1 MTVLTHA
8 HGGDLDAI
16 QRTYGIPKEEIID
29 FSGNINPLG
38 FPKRAEDA
46 LKENLHL
53 ICTYPDKKYKALKQA
68 IGTYTGADPSHIV
81 VGNGSTEL
89 ISTFIQTVHA
99 KHSIIM
105 GPAYSEYEREVSLGG
120 GKFEY
125 FPLKEE
131 EDFKLNLPALLEALT
146 PDVGMFVSCNPNNP
160 TGLPSAQR
168 KCVRFWRTAKKSVP
182 PS

>member
-68 IGTYTGADPSHIV
+68 IGTYTGADPSLSLIHI
-81 VGNGSTEL
+81 
-89 ISTFIQTVHA
+89 
-99 KHSIIM
+99 
-105 GPAYSEYEREVSLGG
+105 
-120 GKFEY
+120 
-125 FPLKEE
+125 
-131 EDFKLNLPALLEALT
+131 
-146 PDVGMFVSCNPNNP
+146 
-160 TGLPSAQR
+160 
-168 KCVRFWRTAKKSVP
+168 
-182 PS
+182 